1 LPKKCVHIKLQA
13 LALFL
18 LRPIWKNR
26 RDAKHD
32 SRLDA
37 MRGTKGARGFHSRKN
52 LSFSAVMPIYPGAK
66 NIPVYTNNSQLW
78 LAQSL

>member
-1 LPKKCVHIKLQA
+1 
-13 LALFL
+13 
-18 LRPIWKNR
+18 
-26 RDAKHD
+26 
-32 SRLDA
+32 